1 MKSIFLGS
9 FLSDVK
15 KLRDGKVQRAV
26 AGAIENVERVDTLQ
40 EIRSLKRL
48 SGQSNY
54 FRIRAGDWRIGI
66 KIVNNTVTFVRCLHR
81 REIYRFFP

>member
-54 FRIRAGDWRIGI
+54 FRIRVDDWRIGI